1 MGKLI
6 NYRGSNM
13 SVHVLIIPTQ
23 CFYRFYSDLIG
34 PLVKLNGFCK
44 RDGKKSSILSPFAT
58 SLINQYY
65 RSTNVRFYLSYST
78 KTTF

>member
-23 CFYRFYSDLIG
+23 CFFIVFTANLIG

-44 RDGKKSSILSPFAT
+44 RDGKK
-58 SLINQYY
+58 
-65 RSTNVRFYLSYST
+65 
-78 KTTF
+78 